1 MKICD
6 EEPFFSA
13 EPCAN
18 GADLMSLFG
27 YVACIVEWYGS
38 LDVEEEAS
46 SFDVNSKV
54 FPDDAVILDD
64 RGAVRA

>member
-1 MKICD
+1 M
-6 EEPFFSA
+6 
-13 EPCAN
+13 N

-27 YVACIVEWYGS
+27 YVAYIVEWYGS

-46 SFDVNSKV
+46 SFDVHSTV
-54 FPDDAVILDD
+54 FSDGAAILDD

>member
-1 MKICD
+1 MKSH
-6 EEPFFSA
+6 FFRPSRA
-13 EPCAN
+13 

-46 SFDVNSKV
+46 SFDVNYKV
-54 FPDDAVILDD
+54 FPDGAVILYDK
-64 RGAVRA
+64 GSVRA